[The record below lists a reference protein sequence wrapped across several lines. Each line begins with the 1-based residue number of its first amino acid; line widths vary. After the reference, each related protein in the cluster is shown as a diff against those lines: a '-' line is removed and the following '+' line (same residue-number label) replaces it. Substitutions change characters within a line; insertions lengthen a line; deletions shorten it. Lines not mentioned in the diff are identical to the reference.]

1 MPVTVKVS
9 EFGAIVDTIT
19 YEYVIPK
26 IADNIL
32 TGNVL
37 GMRFLKNQK
46 PATAWGSDVSGTF
59 LGVPLKYQKSTSGG
73 WYSGYDT
80 FSTGQTNT
88 RVLATYSPKQLYW
101 SVGASGIQVG
111 VNQGPQK
118 ILDLIT
124 TEMNSVADDMMDTFG
139 DGLYSDGTGTSSKQ
153 LTGLD
158 AAVDDGGGTA
168 TYAGL
173 LRSTYTTWVSNLDDS
188 SNPITRAELAASFD
202 AAQIGN
208 DVPTLGVTTPAIWS
222 TIEGLAMGT
231 INFSNPLPGLGREY
245 GTVARDGVTKG
256 QGGELGFTAL
266 FFRGRP
272 IVSDEKCT
280 SGRFYWL
287 NERHIGLAKWPYP
300 DFPGYVTKPNYNGF
314 CFTGLKIPT
323 NQDATVGLFKEL
335 AHVKSSLIN
344 LGNSVYTKILAFL
357 KRVWYNGIYE
367 YPQQA
372 KNKMLYWKKVL
383 HFAVAETEQEERI
396 TYSFA

>member
-1 MPVTVKVS
+1 MAVTVKVS
-9 EFGAIVDTIT
+9 EYGAIVDTLT
-19 YEYVIPK
+19 YEYIVPK
-26 IADNIL
+26 VTDNIL

-37 GMRFLKNQK
+37 AMRFLQNQK

-59 LGVPLKYQKSTSGG
+59 LAIPLKYQKSTSGG
-73 WYSGYDT
+73 WYSGFDT
-80 FSTGQTNT
+80 FSTGATNT

-101 SVGASGIQVG
+101 SVGASGIQQG
-111 VNQGPQK
+111 INKGPQRV
-118 ILDLIT
+118 LDLLT
-124 TEMNSVADDMMDTFG
+124 TEMNSVSDDMVDTFG
-139 DGLYSDGTGTSSKQ
+139 TGLYASNASTPKA

-158 AAVDDGGGTA
+158 DAIDDGSGTA

-173 LRSTYTTWVSNLDDS
+173 LRSTYTTWVSNLDSS
-188 SNPITRAELAASFD
+188 SNSITRAEIAASFD

-231 INFSNPLPGLGREY
+231 ISFNNPLPGLGREY
-245 GTVARDGVTKG
+245 GTVGRNGVTKG

-287 NERHIGLAKWPYP
+287 NENHIGLAKWPYP
-300 DFPGYVTKPNYNGF
+300 DFPGYQVKPNYNGF

-323 NQDATVGLFKEL
+323 NQDATVGQFLFYSEL
-335 AHVKSSLIN
+335 VTDACRTHSYMTGKS
-344 LGNSVYTKILAFL
+344 
-357 KRVWYNGIYE
+357 
-367 YPQQA
+367 
-372 KNKMLYWKKVL
+372 
-383 HFAVAETEQEERI
+383 
-396 TYSFA
+396 